1 MIVMTKG
8 KRKSLSFNVR
18 GTDGWMRKV
27 ETRITAQTESVT
39 ESYNTVPNSADVN

>member
-27 ETRITAQTESVT
+27 ETRITAQTEKTQLQHS
-39 ESYNTVPNSADVN
+39 PQFR